1 MKNTPSNRAS
11 LLIAAWYR
19 CSSSGPANPVMFVL
33 TSSTMPARGD
43 HYWRKSDSHPQGR
56 LLAAPAEIKGAV
68 GGIIGDIMRGQ

>member
-11 LLIAAWYR
+11 LLMAAWYR

-43 HYWRKSDSHPQGR
+43 YYWRKSDSHPLG
-56 LLAAPAEIKGAV
+56 
-68 GGIIGDIMRGQ
+68 